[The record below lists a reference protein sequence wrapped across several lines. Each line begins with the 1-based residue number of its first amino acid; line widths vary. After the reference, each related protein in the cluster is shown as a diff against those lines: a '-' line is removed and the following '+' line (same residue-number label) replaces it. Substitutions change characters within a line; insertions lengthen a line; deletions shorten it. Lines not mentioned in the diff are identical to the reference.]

1 MDAPKPAWEIAHL
14 AANYLID
21 GIAESFQEAKTKA
34 ADSLGFIGA
43 SNLPSNIVLHRALAE
58 NLALLEG
65 SKWSRRVR
73 EMRVAATQAMNF
85 FSDFDPHLTGSV
97 LYGTATAYSVIC
109 LHVYSDDLE
118 PVIWRLNEANINY
131 RLSEVSLKTQGN
143 KTIVFPNLEIAMGE
157 FEFDVVLFPQTY
169 RFNPPNSPLDGKPYQ
184 RADLDRVQR
193 LIDDEQTLFGKYF
206 DTDPAE
212 LSH

>member
-34 ADSLGFIGA
+34 ADSLGFTGA
-43 SNLPSNIVLHRALAE
+43 SNLPSNIVVQKALAE
-58 NLALLEG
+58 NLSLLEG
-65 SKWSRRVR
+65 SKWSRRVE
-73 EMRVAATQAMNF
+73 EMRIAATQAMNF
-85 FSDFDPHLTGSV
+85 FSDFDPHLAGSV

-118 PVIWRLNEANINY
+118 PVIWRLNEANISY
-131 RLSEVSLKTQGN
+131 HLSEVALKTQGN
-143 KTIVFPNLEIAMGE
+143 KTVDFPKLEIAMA
-157 FEFDVVLFPQTY
+157 EFDFDVIVFPQSY

-184 RADLDRVQR
+184 RADLDRVQQ
-193 LIDDEQTLFGKYF
+193 LIDDKQTLFGKYF
-206 DTDPAE
+206 DANPAE
-212 LSH
+212 FSH